1 MPRVNDMFFDDILKG
16 NIAFINRELIE
27 GEIKGVCLYFH
38 AFGDEDLIYAP
49 RPLEFALAK
58 KGILSAFIFYD
69 VWQFGSDITAKTAD
83 AVYSAL
89 CEKFGLKKDI
99 PAVLFGEGVG
109 ATAALN
115 CARMTDSIN
124 LSGCLLAC
132 PVTDLYA
139 HAKAR
144 GDMDAVYFTA
154 FRHLDTDF
162 DSAVDSMSPILHI
175 NEMPDIPYRFI
186 LPSEADPKHHADKYD
201 RGIVFAE
208 QYDAYI
214 NKMKNTGLDASAE
227 IFAFCNCP
235 LPKAILES
243 AADTISDMIAGGQK

>member
-1 MPRVNDMFFDDILKG
+1 MFFDDILKG
-16 NIAFINRELIE
+16 NIAFLNRDLIE
-27 GEIKGVCLYFH
+27 GEIKGICLYFH

-49 RPLEFALAK
+49 RALEFALAK

-89 CEKFGLKKDI
+89 CEKFGLKKNI

-115 CARMTDSIN
+115 CARMTNSIN

-132 PVTDLYA
+132 PVTDLHA
-139 HAKAR
+139 HSKAR
-144 GDMDAVYFTA
+144 TDMDAVYFTA
-154 FRHLDTDF
+154 FRHLDCDF
-162 DSAVDSMSPILHI
+162 TAAVDSMSPILHI

-186 LPSEADPKHHADKYD
+186 LPSETDTRHHADKYD
-201 RGIVFAE
+201 RGIVSEA
-208 QYDAYI
+208 QYDAYLC
-214 NKMKNTGLDASAE
+214 KMRDAGLDAASDMYE
-227 IFAFCNCP
+227 FCNCP
-235 LPKAILES
+235 LPVNLIEG
-243 AADTISDMIAGGQK
+243 AADMISDMIAGGQK